1 MFSIDT
7 DGRILGKHNIFVE
20 NRLVDAC
27 STIDG
32 HAVKQNRI
40 DDLRPRVDT
49 HVRAL
54 RRPTR

>member
-40 DDLRPRVDT
+40 DDLLPRVDT
-49 HVRAL
+49 HVR
-54 RRPTR
+54 